1 MGARAADPRP
11 RRSSGV
17 GFKTVQEAIWLRN
30 HVLSRLDVAAVTDDL
45 SARRAALTFAFVG
58 GGYAGVEALGELE
71 DLARDAMRSYPNL
84 RPEQMRWILVE
95 AAGSILPE
103 IGSDLADYAIERLRQ
118 RRIEVLLNTK
128 LESAEGGVL
137 RLSDGQVFAAE
148 TLVWTAGVK
157 PSPLAAGS
165 GFPVDDAGRIRTDAY
180 LRVEGLED
188 AWAAGDA
195 AAVPDLL
202 EGGVMPPTAQ
212 HGMRQ
217 GKRLGDNVLAVL
229 QGRRPEP
236 FEYRAIG
243 AVASLGRYKGV
254 AIVRGV
260 RLRGSRRGSRT
271 ARTTCTRCRR
281 SAARSRSPPT
291 GRSRCCSRATSR
303 SSARWSTRASRSS
316 ARRGRVLRTD
326 AIDLGG
332 GRQRRVAPL
341 EVGELVTRGELVH
354 GPVGQVAD
362 RDDPRE
368 RAVLHDGR

>member
-1 MGARAADPRP
+1 M
-11 RRSSGV
+11 
-17 GFKTVQEAIWLRN
+17 
-30 HVLSRLDVAAVTDDL
+30 
-45 SARRAALTFAFVG
+45 
-58 GGYAGVEALGELE
+58 EALGELE

-103 IGSDLADYAIERLRQ
+103 IGSDLADYAIERLRE
-118 RRIEVLLNTK
+118 RRIEVLLDTK

-137 RLSDGQVFAAE
+137 RLSDGQVFPAE

-202 EGGVMPPTAQ
+202 GGGVMPPTAQ

-243 AVASLGRYKGV
+243 AVASLGTVQGGGDHPGRPAPG
-254 AIVRGV
+254 VRGV
-260 RLRGSRRGSRT
+260 VRAPLVPPVRDADARPQGQDRHRLDGRAAVPPRPRAARLAGAPARAVRARGGDGSYGP
-271 ARTTCTRCRR
+271 TRLT
-281 SAARSRSPPT
+281 SAAADSAEWLRSRS
-291 GRSRCCSRATSR
+291 G
-303 SSARWSTRASRSS
+303 SS
-316 ARRGRVLRTD
+316 
-326 AIDLGG
+326 
-332 GRQRRVAPL
+332 
-341 EVGELVTRGELVH
+341 
-354 GPVGQVAD
+354 
-362 RDDPRE
+362 
-368 RAVLHDGR
+368 